1 MSSKKPKP
9 NKLEIE
15 EAALAAASARIAK
28 QNKEKKE
35 AAAKANPPLL
45 NRLEEYREY
54 FVRDENLFVMKTKS
68 ANRAKQTLELVR
80 YVFQKYPVPS
90 FMNYIWEYSGDTV
103 QPGYGRAPGTRQR
116 YHEFEMWYICIATGG
131 SLYKEYF
138 KDKALSKKET
148 HAFLN
153 CKYDLTIPQALIY
166 AICKCVGAKDGS
178 ALRVARS
185 KLVEKK
191 PTEFWKYVMR
201 FFAHENNITID
212 QINDLVD
219 YLNHKHVG
227 NPTFTLAGSGQ
238 TVESLTKK
246 MKDWHYDLRR
256 MKVIGNATW
265 DGLDVPDQTYN
276 RKFRTGKVQR
286 WFFKQIKTAKDLQ
299 QEGNSQRHC
308 VLSYKDRCIKGSVS
322 IWSLS
327 NEDEYGGTHRKLTI
341 EVTEAGSIVQARGI
355 ANRAATAEEL
365 TLVDAWAKDHCFS
378 VNINRGYYG

>member
-9 NKLEIE
+9 TKLEVE
-15 EAALAAASARIAK
+15 ERKLASVRARIAK
-28 QNKEKKE
+28 QNQEQKKV
-35 AAAKANPPLL
+35 KSKSGTPLI
-45 NRLEEYREY
+45 NRISEYREY
-54 FVRDENLFVMKTKS
+54 FVRDENLFVLKTKS
-68 ANRAKQTLELVR
+68 SNRSKQTLELVR
-80 YVFQKYPVPS
+80 HVFQKYPVPS
-90 FMNYIWEYSGDTV
+90 FMNYIWNNVDDDKPV
-103 QPGYGRAPGTRQR
+103 YGRQVPR

-166 AICKCVGAKDGS
+166 AICKSVGAKDGS

-341 EVTEAGSIVQARGI
+341 EVTEAGSIIQARGI
-355 ANRAATAEEL
+355 ANRSATAEEL
-365 TLVDAWAKDHCFS
+365 TLVDAWAKDHGFS

>member
-9 NKLEIE
+9 TKLEVE
-15 EAALAAASARIAK
+15 ERKLASVRARIAK
-28 QNKEKKE
+28 QNQEQKKV
-35 AAAKANPPLL
+35 KSKSGTPLI
-45 NRLEEYREY
+45 NRISEYREY
-54 FVRDENLFVMKTKS
+54 FVRDENLFVLKTKS
-68 ANRAKQTLELVR
+68 SNRSKQTLELVR
-80 YVFQKYPVPS
+80 HVFQKYPVPS
-90 FMNYIWEYSGDTV
+90 FMNYIWNNVDDDKPV
-103 QPGYGRAPGTRQR
+103 YGRQVPR
-116 YHEFEMWYICIATGG
+116 YHEFEMWYICVATGG

-166 AICKCVGAKDGS
+166 AICKSVGAKDGS

-341 EVTEAGSIVQARGI
+341 EVTEAGSIIQARGI
-355 ANRAATAEEL
+355 ANRSATAEEL
-365 TLVDAWAKDHCFS
+365 TLVDAWAKDHGFS